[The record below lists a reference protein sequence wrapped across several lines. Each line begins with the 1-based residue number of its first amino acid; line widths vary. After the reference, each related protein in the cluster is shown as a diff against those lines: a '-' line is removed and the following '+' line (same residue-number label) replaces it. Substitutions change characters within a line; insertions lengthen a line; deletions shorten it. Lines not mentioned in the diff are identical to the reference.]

1 MLARL
6 QQFFTLAWLG
16 AIGGWTWVHW
26 ARGEPVKALI
36 GALLIAS
43 LHAAWLGVGFG
54 VMRWQNRSDPAPPAS
69 WRQWWGAWWTE
80 VRTAPLVFCWRQPFR
95 SRAEPDHLPA
105 PLSRGRVGVLLVH
118 GFVCNRG
125 VWNPWMRRF
134 RAEGIPFVAVN
145 LEPVFGSIDGYAAT
159 IEAAVRKLE
168 IATGKRP
175 LLVGHSMGGLA
186 IRAWLREHRSDARV
200 RGVVTLGTPHQGTW
214 FSRLALHGN
223 GREMRIGGDWLKALA
238 AAESLSR
245 RRLFLCAYSHCDNIV
260 FPASSALLPD
270 ADVLHVPGAAHVDL
284 IYQGEVMAAVMRRI
298 GPGFRRSEFGG
309 GPL

>member
-6 QQFFTLAWLG
+6 QQVFTLAWLA
-16 AIGGWTWVHW
+16 AIVGWGWVHW
-26 ARGEPVKALI
+26 AQREPVRAVL
-36 GALLIAS
+36 GSLAIACA
-43 LHAAWLGVGFG
+43 HAAWLGFGFC
-54 VMRWQNRSDPAPPAS
+54 VMRWQNRRDPAPPAS
-69 WRQWWGAWWTE
+69 WRQWRGAWWAE

-105 PLSRGRVGVLLVH
+105 PHARGRVGVLLVH

-145 LEPVFGSIDGYAAT
+145 LEPVFGSIDHYGPL

-186 IRAWLREHRSDARV
+186 IRAWLRDYQGDARI
-200 RGVVTLGTPHQGTW
+200 RGVVTLGTPHRGTW

-223 GREMRIGGDWLKALA
+223 GREMRIGGDWLKRLA
-238 AAESLSR
+238 ASENASR
-245 RRLFLCAYSHCDNIV
+245 RRLFLCCFSHCDNIV
-260 FPASSALLPD
+260 FPASCAVLPD
-270 ADVLHVPGAAHVDL
+270 AEALHVPGAAHVDL
-284 IYQGEVMAAVMRRI
+284 IYQPDVIAEVLRRI
-298 GPGFRRSEFGG
+298 GPGFRRSEFNG
-309 GPL
+309 GPI